1 MECKTCKEKSNKKKV
16 TDGKNLELN
25 LIPKSIQEGDY
36 SGNFFFKIIA
46 FVVVTIA
53 IPFIIL
59 VLLGQIF
66 MNFFFP
72 KHLPKVTK
80 KFKGFFI
87 NLLNSYGKFKYNREI
102 KKRERQFE
110 KNVKYTDKVENE
122 KVVEVEKQK
131 ESVDEVQ
138 TEFDD
143 IEIFEKKK

>member
-1 MECKTCKEKSNKKKV
+1 MECKTCKEKSNNKKSPNS
-16 TDGKNLELN
+16 DNLEIN

-72 KHLPKVTK
+72 KHLPKVSK

-87 NLLNSYGKFKYNREI
+87 QLSQRVVSIHANYVVSDDWFI
-102 KKRERQFE
+102 F
-110 KNVKYTDKVENE
+110 YT
-122 KVVEVEKQK
+122 
-131 ESVDEVQ
+131 
-138 TEFDD
+138 
-143 IEIFEKKK
+143 I

>member
-1 MECKTCKEKSNKKKV
+1 MECKTCKEKSNKRKLPGE
-16 TDGKNLELN
+16 DNLEVN
-25 LIPKSIQEGDY
+25 LIPKSFQEGDY

-46 FVVVTIA
+46 FVVVAIA

-66 MNFFFP
+66 MTFFLP
-72 KHLPKVTK
+72 KSLPKVTK

-87 NLLNSYGKFKYNREI
+87 NLLNSYGKFRYNREI
-102 KKRERQFE
+102 KKRASQFE

-122 KVVEVEKQK
+122 KVYEVEKQK
-131 ESVDEVQ
+131 ESLDEVQ

-143 IEIFEKKK
+143 IEIFENKK

>member
-1 MECKTCKEKSNKKKV
+1 MECKTCKEKSNKRKLPGE
-16 TDGKNLELN
+16 DNLEIN

-36 SGNFFFKIIA
+36 SGNFFFKLIA

-87 NLLNSYGKFKYNREI
+87 DVLNSYAKFRHDREI

-110 KNVKYTDKVENE
+110 QSVSY
-122 KVVEVEKQK
+122 
-131 ESVDEVQ
+131 VDEVKKEKEVVQ
-138 TEFDD
+138 KVKNEVKDEVKVEFDD
-143 IEIFEKKK
+143 IEIFENKK

>member
-1 MECKTCKEKSNKKKV
+1 MECKTCKEKSNKRKLPGE
-16 TDGKNLELN
+16 DNLEVN
-25 LIPKSIQEGDY
+25 LIPKSFQEGDY

-143 IEIFEKKK
+143 IEIFENKK

>member
-1 MECKTCKEKSNKKKV
+1 MECKTCKEKSNKRKLP
-16 TDGKNLELN
+16 GEENLEIN

-46 FVVVTIA
+46 FVVVAIA

-131 ESVDEVQ
+131 ESVDEFQ

-143 IEIFEKKK
+143 IEIFENKK

>member
-1 MECKTCKEKSNKKKV
+1 MECKTCKEKSNKGKV
-16 TDGKNLELN
+16 TDTKNLEIN

-36 SGNFFFKIIA
+36 SGNFFFKLIA

-87 NLLNSYGKFKYNREI
+87 NILNSYAKFRHNREI

-110 KNVKYTDKVENE
+110 QSVSY
-122 KVVEVEKQK
+122 
-131 ESVDEVQ
+131 VDEVKKEKGVVQ
-138 TEFDD
+138 KVKDEVKVEFDD
-143 IEIFEKKK
+143 IEIFENKK

>member
-1 MECKTCKEKSNKKKV
+1 MECKTCKEKSNKRKLPGE
-16 TDGKNLELN
+16 DNLEVN
-25 LIPKSIQEGDY
+25 LIPKSFQEGDY

-131 ESVDEVQ
+131 ENVDEVQ

-143 IEIFEKKK
+143 IEIFENKK

>member
-1 MECKTCKEKSNKKKV
+1 MECNRCKEKSNNKKSPNS
-16 TDGKNLELN
+16 DNLEIN
-25 LIPKSIQEGDY
+25 LIPKSIQDGDY

-131 ESVDEVQ
+131 ESVDEFQ

-143 IEIFEKKK
+143 IEIFENKK

>member
-1 MECKTCKEKSNKKKV
+1 MECKTCKEKSNKRKLSGE
-16 TDGKNLELN
+16 DNLEVN
-25 LIPKSIQEGDY
+25 LIPKSFQEGDY

-46 FVVVTIA
+46 FVVVAIA

-66 MNFFFP
+66 MSFFLP
-72 KHLPKVTK
+72 KSLPKVTK

-87 NLLNSYGKFKYNREI
+87 NLLNSYAKFKYNREI
-102 KKRERQFE
+102 KKRESQFE

-122 KVVEVEKQK
+122 KV
-131 ESVDEVQ
+131 DEVQ

-143 IEIFEKKK
+143 IEIFENKK